1 MKYFLEITK
10 DLNECYYLTHK
21 NWYDWNKPGNWSDV
35 GLKVGNKEL
44 IWEELK
50 LEIKTRKIEH
60 IFGIEYVID
69 FYREK
74 ILNDLG
80 I

>member
-35 GLKVGNKEL
+35 GLKVGTKEL

-50 LEIKTRKIEH
+50 LEIKTRKIEY